1 MNSECN
7 EGGNGILFGL
17 GQTDGQT
24 AEDNSCPANDTC
36 NGGGNDRVEAG
47 CSITIMN
54 SQSTDNKDIF
64 IPCEDNKT
72 VVPSVCEPDKGGR
85 CVLHDVLMKKILVT
99 SKKWADKGGGK
110 GYGWKTVRKTKYQC
124 SEKDIS
130 RIVTTTT
137 NERLGGRESSS
148 VSDDSRKLGNDDVTT
163 GVLEYSMEVALG
175 AIKSDEINVGR

>member
-1 MNSECN
+1 M
-7 EGGNGILFGL
+7 
-17 GQTDGQT
+17 
-24 AEDNSCPANDTC
+24 
-36 NGGGNDRVEAG
+36 
-47 CSITIMN
+47 
-54 SQSTDNKDIF
+54 
-64 IPCEDNKT
+64 
-72 VVPSVCEPDKGGR
+72 
-85 CVLHDVLMKKILVT
+85 LHDVLMKKILVT